1 MVAYKPNSHQTTTTI
16 IMMNNE
22 FCIISKDA
30 NDSATNYF
38 YVGVDG
44 SPQWTNYYAGAEFM
58 EKKKCLLII
67 NSILKPG
74 DPAGAYGI
82 MAPVEWI

>member
-1 MVAYKPNSHQTTTTI
+1 MNNN
-16 IMMNNE
+16 NNE

-30 NDSATNYF
+30 EDSTTNYL
-38 YVGVDG
+38 YVGAEG
-44 SPQWTNYYAGAEFM
+44 NLCWTDYYAGAEFM

-67 NSILKPG
+67 NSILKAS
-74 DPAGAYGI
+74 DPSGAYGI